1 MTSKV
6 KTKARNSHRLLK
18 FFLRCNIS
26 LFSIFP
32 EVSFSNRITGKENDM
47 HQKRIQEPKPEITPS
62 SGDGIQVNSSSMLDS
77 YEFNLTLLQSA
88 PYPMVVTGRD
98 TSIQYVN
105 PAFEN
110 LSGFTRDELIGQ
122 KSPYPWWPPEKL
134 QEYTKANAPGRRKEL
149 NKLERCYQ
157 KKNGEVFWV
166 VLYIAPVRGKGDTQ
180 YFIGNYVDI
189 TERRR
194 AEQEAEHLRQIMT
207 HISRVNDLGE
217 IATSLAHELNQPL
230 TAIMANARAA
240 LRMMESG
247 IINIG
252 ETKGI
257 LEDIYA
263 DGQRAGDIVRRMRE
277 PLKRGS
283 PALEV
288 LDLNSLIKEIYRL
301 VRNDAALS
309 GVTIELKPAPGLP
322 KVKGDRT
329 QLRQVVLNLVINAL
343 DSVKETVSGR
353 KWIEICCSAHTDK
366 TIKVEISDSGP
377 GISEGSRQHLFEP
390 FYTTKPDGLG
400 VGLSISRNLVEAHG
414 GRIWQEN
421 QAEGGSRFVFT
432 LPVDR
437 KSILT
442 REED

>member
-1 MTSKV
+1 
-6 KTKARNSHRLLK
+6 
-18 FFLRCNIS
+18 
-26 LFSIFP
+26 
-32 EVSFSNRITGKENDM
+32 M
-47 HQKRIQEPKPEITPS
+47 HQKIDQEPKPDSSPS
-62 SGDGIQVNSSSMLDS
+62 SRNGNHVDPNSLQDS

-105 PAFEN
+105 PAFES
-110 LSGFTRDELIGQ
+110 LTGFTRGELIGL

-134 QEYTKANAPGRRKEL
+134 KEYEKANAPGRRKEL
-149 NKLERCYQ
+149 NKLERCYR
-157 KKNGEVFWV
+157 KKNGDFFWV
-166 VLYIAPVRGKGDTQ
+166 VLYIAPVKGRGDTQ
-180 YFIGNYVDI
+180 YYIGNYVDI

-194 AEQEAEHLRQIMT
+194 AEQEAERLRQIMT

-230 TAIMANARAA
+230 TAIMTNARAA

-283 PALEV
+283 STLEL
-288 LDLNSLIKEIYRL
+288 LDVNSLIKEIYRL

-309 GVTIELKPAPGLP
+309 GVTIDLKPAPGLP

-329 QLRQVVLNLVINAL
+329 QLRQVILNLVINAL
-343 DSVKETVSGR
+343 DSVKETVSGP
-353 KWIEICCSAHTDK
+353 KWIEICCSAPTDK
-366 TIKVEISDSGP
+366 LIRVEISDSGP

-421 QAEGGSRFVFT
+421 QVEGGSRFVFT
-432 LPVDR
+432 LPVDQ
-437 KSILT
+437 KSIST
-442 REED
+442 RERD